1 MQVLTHVMAF
11 MIGGI
16 VGITALALLMA
27 EMDEEWGKLSVFP
40 TQQELD
46 EMSKSELL
54 TLWKKLLDECS
65 LREGAIAGMAFDIGC
80 RMSAGVV
87 DE

>member
-1 MQVLTHVMAF
+1 MS
-11 MIGGI
+11 
-16 VGITALALLMA
+16 
-27 EMDEEWGKLSVFP
+27 ELSVFP

-65 LREGAIAGMAFDIGC
+65 LRECAIAGRAFDIGW
-80 RMSAGVV
+80 RMCAKSEGR
-87 DE
+87 